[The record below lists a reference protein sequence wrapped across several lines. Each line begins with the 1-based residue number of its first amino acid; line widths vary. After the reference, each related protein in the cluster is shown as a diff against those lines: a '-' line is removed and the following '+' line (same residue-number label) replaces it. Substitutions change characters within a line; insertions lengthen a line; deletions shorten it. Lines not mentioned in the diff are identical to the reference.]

1 MPPPRPKLTHF
12 LCLPLVNSSSRPQWQ
27 VSLNHFAENVNK
39 TTATTT
45 TNDDDISKKI
55 PPEAIR
61 PLGTLHI
68 TIGVL
73 SLPTPELQQAAL
85 TLLGSEE
92 VRRILREATM
102 TSTLQTS
109 DVDVGISS
117 SSTKNNENNN
127 ETQQLQ
133 PPESDLSIFPT
144 KNDDLPP
151 HHHHH
156 HHHHRPLITTF
167 SNLHAMRS
175 PSSTSVLY
183 VSPHDPE
190 SRIHNLCI
198 SLQRTF
204 QAANLLVPDN
214 RPLTLHATVLNT
226 VYASSRARGG
236 GGGGGSNKEQQKKTK
251 KKRGS
256 TRNIDATQILERY
269 AGFEWAR
276 DVRIEKV
283 GLWKMGAKKVVVDG
297 VVVDEVYEEVGSGS
311 LIVDESGGGE

>member
-1 MPPPRPKLTHF
+1 M
-12 LCLPLVNSSSRPQWQ
+12 
-27 VSLNHFAENVNK
+27 
-39 TTATTT
+39 TT
-45 TNDDDISKKI
+45 DDDATWKKVL
-55 PPEAIR
+55 PEAIR

-73 SLPTPELQQAAL
+73 SLPTPELEQAAL

-92 VRRILREATM
+92 VRRILREATT
-102 TSTLQTS
+102 TSTLKTS

-117 SSTKNNENNN
+117 SSSSSSSSTNDNGDINKKN

-133 PPESDLSIFPT
+133 PPESDLSIIPT
-144 KNDDLPP
+144 KNDDSPP
-151 HHHHH
+151 H
-156 HHHHRPLITTF
+156 HHHHRPLTTTF

-183 VSPHDPE
+183 ISPHDPE

-236 GGGGGSNKEQQKKTK
+236 GGGGGSNKEQQQKKK
-251 KKRGS
+251 KKRGN
-256 TRNIDATQILERY
+256 TRNIDATEILERY
-269 AGFEWAR
+269 TEFEWAR

-283 GLWKMGAKKVVVDG
+283 GMWKMGAKKVVVDG
-297 VVVDEVYEEVGSGS
+297 VVVDKVYEEVGFGS
-311 LIVDESGGGE
+311 LVGGEE